1 MRCLSRNLT
10 PFFYCLFDRKEP
22 IFDEN
27 GNESSEYEVLYK
39 HPRLAKGNISSSK
52 GTSSVELFG
61 TDLAYD
67 RVLVMDKDLGIDENT
82 VLFVE
87 HEPAFDGN
95 SPLFDY
101 IVVRVSKSLNSV
113 SYAIRQAR

>member
-1 MRCLSRNLT
+1 MRCLARNLT

-22 IFDEN
+22 IFDEY
-27 GNESSEYEVLYK
+27 GNESGEYTVHYK
-39 HPRLAKGNISSSK
+39 PCKTAKGNISSSK
-52 GTSSVELFG
+52 GASAVEMFG
-61 TDLAYD
+61 TDIAYD

-87 HEPAFDGN
+87 HEPAFDGD

-101 IVVRVSKSLNSV
+101 IVVRVSKSINSV
-113 SYAIRQAR
+113 SYAIRKAR